1 MKLIVNKNTS
11 PYFNLACEE
20 YLLKSQNDSCIMLWR
35 NEKSVVVGRNQNTIL
50 EINKGYCEKNNIK
63 VVRRLS
69 GGGAVFHDMGNV
81 NYTLISKRNNE
92 KANSFK
98 DNSLAVIDFLKS
110 QYNISALNEGRNDIK
125 IEGNK
130 ICGMAE
136 CVFEDRLLFH
146 CCILFN
152 GSIKDI
158 AFALK
163 PRKMKTKTF
172 AVKSVKAKVKNLSN
186 YVKNVSTKDFLNDF
200 TEYLLKINNLEKPYY
215 LSDKEIAEIE
225 RLADEKYKKDSW
237 NYNENVQYDYKNSVK
252 LSQGL
257 VELAL
262 TLKNDI
268 IENASICGDFF
279 GTCDIS
285 QIETALV
292 GVKFDKQNIS
302 KALSK
307 FNISNYITS
316 ATIKDILS
324 LLR

>member
-20 YLLKSQNDSCIMLWR
+20 YLLKSQNDSCVMLWR
-35 NEKSVVVGRNQNTIL
+35 NEKSVIVGRNQNTIL
-50 EINKGYCEKNNIK
+50 EINKSYCDTNNIK

-81 NYTLISKRNNE
+81 NYTLISKRKKENVT
-92 KANSFK
+92 SFK

-152 GSIKDI
+152 GSIKDL
-158 AFALK
+158 ALALK
-163 PRKMKTKTF
+163 PKKIKAKTF
-172 AVKSVKAKVKNLSN
+172 AVKSVKAKVKNIASF
-186 YVKNVSTKDFLNDF
+186 VENVSTADFFDSF
-200 TEYLLKINNLEKPYY
+200 VEYLLKINNLEKPYY

-225 RLADEKYKKDSW
+225 KLAEEKYKKDSW
-237 NYNENVQYDYKNSVK
+237 NYNENVKFNYKNSVK
-252 LSQGL
+252 LQNGI
-257 VELAL
+257 VEISLS
-262 TLKNDI
+262 LKDDV
-268 IENASICGDFF
+268 IEKACISGDFF
-279 GTCDIS
+279 GTSDIS
-285 QIETALV
+285 QIETSLV
-292 GVKFDKQNIS
+292 GVKFDAQKIA
-302 KALSK
+302 KTLSK

-316 ATIKDILS
+316 ATINDILS
-324 LLR
+324 LF